1 MTVRVKVNRRIAL
14 LAALGIVCSSGA
26 AAAELRMS
34 YNSDWPPY
42 SSGVGE
48 TVKGILPDLMTEIV
62 GKRMGMKV
70 RHLGYPWKRVQRAVE
85 LGSLDAMVTVPTDA
99 RLNYARSSR
108 QVVYTVEM
116 RPVVV
121 RGSGAEQ
128 QIGDA
133 PVPATLRRLRVCDI
147 IGNGWGKRFAAEHE
161 LAPVMATKAA
171 SCLRMV
177 ARGRADVTVQA
188 TAVANKEIAVEALQ
202 DRLSVLSVPLG
213 SMKFTL
219 LLSRR
224 SSLGE
229 EFMEQFDDT
238 VQGMIADGSYQ
249 ALIERLQSGGGL

>member
-1 MTVRVKVNRRIAL
+1 MKTNRRIAV
-14 LAALGIVCSSGA
+14 LAALGIACSTGA
-26 AAAELRMS
+26 ASAELRMS

-48 TVKGILPDLMTEIV
+48 TVQGILPDLMTEIV
-62 GKRMGMKV
+62 EGRMGMKV

-108 QVVYTVEM
+108 ETVYTVEM

-147 IGNGWGKRFAAEHE
+147 IGNGWGKRFAAEHG
-161 LAPVMATKAA
+161 LSPVMATKAV

-177 ARGRADVTVQA
+177 ARGRADITIQA
-188 TAVANKEIAVEALQ
+188 TAVANKEIATEALQ
-202 DRLSVLSVPLG
+202 DRLSVLPVLLG

-224 SSLGE
+224 SALDD
-229 EFMEQFDDT
+229 EFMDKFDQT
-238 VQGMIADGSYQ
+238 VRDMMADGTYQ
-249 ALIERLQSGGGL
+249 ALIERLQSGGGRP

>member
-1 MTVRVKVNRRIAL
+1 MKTVL
-14 LAALGIVCSSGA
+14 TAALAVLLSTAVSFPSGTR
-26 AAAELRMS
+26 AAELRMS

-108 QVVYTVEM
+108 ETVYTVEM

-147 IGNGWGKRFAAEHE
+147 IGNGWGKRFAEQHG
-161 LAPVMATKAA
+161 LAPIMATKAS

-177 ARGRADVTVQA
+177 ARGRTDVTVQA

-202 DRLSVLSVPLG
+202 DRLAVLPVPLG
-213 SMKFTL
+213 SMEFTL

-224 SSLGE
+224 SALGD
-229 EFMEQFDDT
+229 EFMEKFDDT
-238 VQGMIADGSYQ
+238 VRGMIADGSYQ
-249 ALIERLQSGGGL
+249 ALIERLQGGAKD